1 MLDLH
6 PLNLVCCSHTPDVL
20 HFCGLHTRVSGQL
33 NSGIV
38 IMKGRQPIFIFRQQR
53 KDESEVV
60 EHACVRSQF
69 RMAGYDPVGQLV

>member
-1 MLDLH
+1 
-6 PLNLVCCSHTPDVL
+6 
-20 HFCGLHTRVSGQL
+20 
-33 NSGIV
+33 
-38 IMKGRQPIFIFRQQR
+38 MKGRQPIFIFRQQR